1 MDSFKGRPRNL
12 SYPSPPDRELLEA
25 FKKPKKEDAFSR
37 FKECPPTFGKQFD
50 NKQKERSKPTM
61 DR

>member
-1 MDSFKGRPRNL
+1 MEIFKGQPRRL

-50 NKQKERSKPTM
+50 NKQKE
-61 DR
+61 